1 MSPTRF
7 VFLSACL
14 GMMLFGASFITLG
27 SIAPSLSVKFNLT
40 ELQAGTLF
48 SILPFG
54 ILAGSLLFGPVADR
68 YGYKP
73 ELVAAGLLMAAG
85 FLGISWATD
94 TLALKGCILI
104 FGLAGGVING
114 ACNAAVAD
122 ISVSKG
128 ANLSIIG
135 VFYAVGALGMPV
147 IIAAMAGWPFERIVS
162 GFGYFTLV
170 VTVVFVLAQFPPAKH
185 SEGIPLT
192 RVKQLLSEP
201 LLLLVGFFLFCQSS
215 YEAIVNNWSTTYLIR
230 QVNLDAS
237 NALYVLS
244 LYVIG
249 MAAMRILLG
258 GVFRKFP
265 TARILTL
272 SFVLL
277 GAAVTGLHFS
287 YSFVMA
293 SVSMVMMGAG
303 LAAGFPV
310 MLGIVGERYADLS
323 GTAFSI
329 VIVIALVG
337 NMLLNILMGMIADA
351 FGVQH
356 LVTMFATLVVIMV
369 ILTQQI
375 LKKKTHKSYAVETM
389 AQ

>member
-1 MSPTRF
+1 MKPTRF

-27 SIAPSLSVKFNLT
+27 SIAPSLQQKFDMS
-40 ELQAGTLF
+40 ELEAGTLF

-54 ILAGSLLFGPVADR
+54 ILAGSLIFGPVADR
-68 YGYKP
+68 YGYKA
-73 ELVAAGLLMAAG
+73 ELVVAGLLMAAG
-85 FLGISWATD
+85 FLGISSAGD
-94 TLALKGCILI
+94 PLMLKGCILI
-104 FGLAGGVING
+104 FGLSGGVING

-122 ISVSKG
+122 ISVAKG

-147 IIAAMAGWPFERIVS
+147 IVAALHNFSFEKIVS
-162 GFGYFTLV
+162 GFGYFALA
-170 VTVVFVLAQFPPAKH
+170 VTIVFMIAHFPPAKFGG
-185 SEGIPLT
+185 GIPAA
-192 RVKQLLSEP
+192 RIRQLLAQP

-215 YEAIVNNWSTTYLIR
+215 FEAIVNNWTTTFLIR
-230 QVNLDAS
+230 QNKLNPL

-249 MAAMRILLG
+249 MAAMRVLLG

-265 TARILTL
+265 AARILAI

-277 GAAVTGLHFS
+277 AAGVAGLQFTS
-287 YSFVMA
+287 SFIMA
-293 SVSMVMMGAG
+293 AISLFIIGAG

-329 VIVIALVG
+329 VIVIALIG
-337 NMLLNILMGMIADA
+337 NMLLNVLMGVIAEA
-351 FGVQH
+351 LGIQH
-356 LVTMFATLVVIMV
+356 LITLFAALITIMA
-369 ILTQQI
+369 ILTQRI
-375 LKKKTHKSYAVETM
+375 IKKTNHKSYAVETM